1 MKKLMIAAVVAAMG
15 AGAFADCDEGKDCV
29 FAYKLTMSGK
39 TGIAYSTKGNASKC
53 IESVC
58 YLKPG
63 SFKLTGYVYGAT
75 DPEGSPDT
83 CNEGCA
89 CNDFSTIESVVYNKK
104 AGFAAKD
111 QIAIDTGVLRLIG
124 SDAKKAQVVLTYNT
138 DLVLAGFGTAKD
150 GVLKSASGNFAGTV
164 TAPKCEKCTYD
175 AGKCEDD
182 CTEDDAMVFTLCLLE
197 KVAAD
202 KTVAYGKWSL
212 KADKSAVKKLTKNYD
227 PTVLLPKG
235 VKLAI
240 N

>member
-15 AGAFADCDEGKDCV
+15 AGAFAECQEDTPGKCV

-53 IESVC
+53 IEDAC

-63 SFKLTGYVYGAT
+63 SFKLTGYVYGQT
-75 DPEGSPDT
+75 EEEGSPDT
-83 CNEGCA
+83 CNEGCG

-104 AGFAAKD
+104 AGVAAKD
-111 QIAIDTGVLRLIG
+111 MIAVTQIDLIG
-124 SDAKKAQVVLTYNT
+124 SDAKKAQVALTYNT
-138 DLVLAGFGTAKD
+138 DIVLAGFGTAKD
-150 GVLKSASGNFAGTV
+150 KTLKSASGNFAGLV
-164 TAPKCEKCTYD
+164 AAPECETCTYD
-175 AGKCEDD
+175 KTECEDKCESTAATVFAL
-182 CTEDDAMVFTLCLLE
+182 CTLDKADAE
-197 KVAAD
+197 

-235 VKLAI
+235 VKLAE
-240 N
+240 